1 MFRRPPRLRR
11 NTEEDDDDEGGGDP
25 LPIVGSGTSSS
36 DSSRDGAAITII
48 ISVVDAQYAPCACSP
63 LGKVSAVSRPY
74 APNGAP
80 VFTTYT
86 YDASGRTL
94 SVTLPDGSVTKT
106 VYQGNTTTI
115 TDPVGVANPA
125 AGKWKK
131 QTTDAMGNLT
141 LVTEPNPAGGAD
153 WTSYTYNSLNQVTG
167 VSMPRQGPSHH
178 SDKMAKGGHRASG
191 ILVSSCDVE
200 RGADPEALWRS
211 RPGH

>member
-1 MFRRPPRLRR
+1 
-11 NTEEDDDDEGGGDP
+11 
-25 LPIVGSGTSSS
+25 
-36 DSSRDGAAITII
+36 
-48 ISVVDAQYAPCACSP
+48 
-63 LGKVSAVSRPY
+63 
-74 APNGAP
+74 
-80 VFTTYT
+80 
-86 YDASGRTL
+86 
-94 SVTLPDGSVTKT
+94 LPDGSVTAT
-106 VYQGNTTTI
+106 LYQRNTTKV
-115 TDPVGVANPA
+115 TDP
-125 AGKWKK
+125 AGKWMK

-141 LVTEPNPAGGAD
+141 VVTEPNPAGGAD